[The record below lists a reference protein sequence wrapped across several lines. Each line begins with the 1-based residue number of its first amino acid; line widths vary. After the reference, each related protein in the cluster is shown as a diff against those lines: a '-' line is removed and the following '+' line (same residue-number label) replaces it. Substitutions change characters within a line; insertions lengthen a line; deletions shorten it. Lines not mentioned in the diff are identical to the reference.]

1 MSNTIESENRSR
13 LTLPASD
20 AADTCAERTI
30 VSPSPASAFFGI
42 GMVRMP
48 SPRTLPPPTPA
59 GGDDSAPKPLATAFA
74 RLQVGVKAFF
84 GGRRASGYNVE
95 NKKSDVQIV
104 AATVKTHPSSSSLPP
119 AQQHDRLQGDMELVT
134 NGDQGQAGSDDKG
147 PDFDSAMSTAP
158 VVPAVATTE
167 MQEDAEASYAQDTNE
182 ADTFDRAVLGLDVS
196 HFSSAAADTPT
207 NYYTPAAAA
216 PAHYKEDVQKP
227 VHNEMEAGDAV
238 ALCPHKT
245 NEGVTINGALVELK
259 ITAAEPTT
267 GANSTPFLPASS
279 PSITTP
285 ASPSTTAILSQ
296 DQEVVRNEVA
306 VEATDAHYKEDVQKP
321 VHNEMEAG
329 DTVALCPHKTN
340 EGVTINVALVE
351 LKITAAEPTTG
362 ANSTPFLP
370 ASSPSIATPASP
382 STTAILSQDQEVVRN
397 EVAVEATD
405 GAQAEETNKNDIVN
419 GAELKA
425 AETDASVTTTVDV
438 LAGAAPS
445 TGIPAFAAP
454 ELSPEE
460 VHETVHE
467 EVAKKDSEASDT
479 SGTASS
485 ASTWGKKSI
494 ARSVWMHFTTGIY
507 GWLAAVS
514 VGLAVGLLLL
524 ERN

>member
-1 MSNTIESENRSR
+1 MLSDMSNTIESENRSR

-30 VSPSPASAFFGI
+30 VSPNPASAFFGI
-42 GMVRMP
+42 GMVGMP
-48 SPRTLPPPTPA
+48 SSRTLPPPTPA

-84 GGRRASGYNVE
+84 GGRRASGDNVE
-95 NKKSDVQIV
+95 NKKPDAQIA

-134 NGDQGQAGSDDKG
+134 NGGQGQAGSDDKG

-207 NYYTPAAAA
+207 NYYTPATAA

-245 NEGVTINGALVELK
+245 NEGGTIDG
-259 ITAAEPTT
+259 
-267 GANSTPFLPASS
+267 
-279 PSITTP
+279 
-285 ASPSTTAILSQ
+285 
-296 DQEVVRNEVA
+296 
-306 VEATDAHYKEDVQKP
+306 
-321 VHNEMEAG
+321 
-329 DTVALCPHKTN
+329 
-340 EGVTINVALVE
+340 ALVE

-405 GAQAEETNKNDIVN
+405 GAQAVETSKNDIVN

-425 AETDASVTTTVDV
+425 AETDAPVTTTVDV

-494 ARSVWMHFTTGIY
+494 ARSVWMHFNTGIY